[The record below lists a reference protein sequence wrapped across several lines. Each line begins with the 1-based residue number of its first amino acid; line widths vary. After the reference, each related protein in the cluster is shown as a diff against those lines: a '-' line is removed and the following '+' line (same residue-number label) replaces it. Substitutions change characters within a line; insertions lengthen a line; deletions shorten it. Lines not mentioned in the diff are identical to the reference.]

1 MRTVT
6 AREGVRGMG
15 GGRLARHPLAW
26 LLILAVALTA
36 CGGQPAALP
45 KGAEGR
51 TKVSV
56 VLDWYPWANH
66 SGLFLA
72 QSRGYFKDEGLEVD
86 IHPPSNPED
95 ILKVVAAGT
104 DQFGI
109 SYQPDVLSARA
120 AGVPVKSI
128 AALVQHPLNTVM
140 TPKGSGIARPKD
152 LEGKKV
158 GTPGLPSN
166 EAMLRTMLQ
175 TDGGSIERVELVNVG
190 FDLVPALL
198 GRKVDA
204 IIGAYAVHEG
214 VVAEL
219 QGQPVDIMRVQDW
232 GVPDYYELVLVTNE
246 NMVKQNPEVVRKF
259 VRAASRGYREAL
271 ADGGAALEALAA
283 AHKETDRRVE
293 GPAIARLAPLWTDGV
308 PQFGWQTA
316 ERWQRYADWMR
327 ARKLLDKEVK
337 VQDCFTTE
345 FLPKS

>member
-1 MRTVT
+1 MTGRK
-6 AREGVRGMG
+6 GVRGMG

-26 LLILAVALTA
+26 LLILAVALAA

-45 KGAEGR
+45 KTDAGR

-140 TPKGSGIARPKD
+140 TLKGSGIARPKD

-198 GRKVDA
+198 GKKVDA

-259 VRAASRGYREAL
+259 VRAAGRGYREAI

-308 PQFGWQTA
+308 PQFGWQAA

-345 FLPKS
+345 FLPKGE